1 MNQPFI
7 TPSDRNL
14 LAWLVLLIGAL
25 LTAAGLLGVWLQ
37 GMFYAQGFPTAM
49 TFGEARAAFTWP
61 TAFTTLGS
69 LLLAWA
75 ILASSLTATWPPKRR
90 LGVFISFVMLV
101 LVAATICGHLATS
114 RIANLLN

>member
-1 MNQPFI
+1 MNSLPV

-14 LAWLVLLIGAL
+14 LAWLVLLIGVL

-37 GMFYAQGFPTAM
+37 GMFYAQGFPAAM
-49 TFGEARAAFTWP
+49 TFGEARSAFTWP

-69 LLLAWA
+69 LLIAWA
-75 ILASSLTATWPPKRR
+75 LLASSLTATWPPKRR
-90 LGVFISFVMLV
+90 LAVFICFVVFV
-101 LVAATICGHLATS
+101 LVTATICGHLATS